1 MKIIGA
7 GLAGLL
13 AAHAWPRAEVI
24 ESEPEPRAIHKALL
38 RFRSR
43 AVSDLTGIDFRSVTV
58 RKGVWSEGAF
68 HPIDIRLANI
78 YAQKVAGALVGDR
91 SIWALEPVQRYI
103 APEDFYEQLIA
114 AVAPRIRWSEAFDFA
129 ARKPTDE
136 PIISTAPLPVVTGE
150 YAGFKRLPI
159 HVARYRVA
167 GADTYQTVYFPDH
180 DRDELSVYRA
190 SITGSLLIVEAVQ
203 SKHCGAEPGW
213 SGLGHVCAAFGIA
226 ASDLTEL
233 GQSSQRY
240 GKIIPLPDEQ
250 RKKILHVLTVER
262 NIYSLGRF
270 ATWRNILLDDV
281 VQDIAVIR
289 RMMRVSEYD
298 LKKFAS

>member
-13 AAHAWPRAEVI
+13 AAHAWPRAKVI

-43 AVSDLTGIDFRSVTV
+43 AVSDLTGIDFRPVTV
-58 RKGVWSEGAF
+58 RKGVWSDGAF
-68 HPIDIRLANI
+68 REINIQLANW
-78 YAQKVAGALVGDR
+78 YSQKIIGNLAGDR
-91 SIWALEPVQRYI
+91 SIWLLEPVTRHI
-103 APEDFYEQLIA
+103 APEDFYEQLLA
-114 AVAPRIRWSEAFDFA
+114 AVAPRIQWGASFDFNRTA
-129 ARKPTDE
+129 ADE
-136 PIISTAPLPVVTGE
+136 PVVSTAPLPVMTGE
-150 YAGFKRLPI
+150 FAGFKRSPI
-159 HVARYRVA
+159 KVARYRIE
-167 GADTYQTVYFPDH
+167 GADTHQTIYFPSPST
-180 DRDELSVYRA
+180 SVYRA
-190 SITGSLLIVEAVQ
+190 SITGSLLIVESMPTALDFT
-203 SKHCGAEPGW
+203 HNELCD
-213 SGLGHVCAAFGIA
+213 VCKAFGVPI
-226 ASDLTEL
+226 DEL
-233 GQSSQRY
+233 VFVGSTDQKY
-240 GKIIPLPDEQ
+240 GKIVPLPDEQ
-250 RKKILHVLTVER
+250 RKKILHSLTVER